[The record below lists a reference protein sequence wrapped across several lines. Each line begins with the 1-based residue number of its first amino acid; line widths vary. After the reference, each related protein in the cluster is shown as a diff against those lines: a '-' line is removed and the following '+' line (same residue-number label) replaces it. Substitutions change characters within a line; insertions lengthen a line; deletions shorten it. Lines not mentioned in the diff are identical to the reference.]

1 MQHPFLLIRWGIR
14 PLRSPIIAD
23 GRNSARQS
31 FELFR
36 RLTSVPAC
44 ALARQAGCAQ
54 IELVTNQRRAGA
66 HRFYQREGMHSTH
79 YGFTLPL

>member
-1 MQHPFLLIRWGIR
+1 MTP
-14 PLRSPIIAD
+14 
-23 GRNSARQS
+23 
-31 FELFR
+31 
-36 RLTSVPAC
+36 VPAY

-66 HRFYQREGMHSTH
+66 HRFYRREGMRSTH

>member
-1 MQHPFLLIRWGIR
+1 M
-14 PLRSPIIAD
+14 
-23 GRNSARQS
+23 
-31 FELFR
+31 FR
-36 RLTSVPAC
+36 RLTPVPAC

>member
-1 MQHPFLLIRWGIR
+1 MEYIPQFYQIESRVFIGFAETILPRRKSF
-14 PLRSPIIAD
+14 
-23 GRNSARQS
+23 

-36 RLTSVPAC
+36 RLTPVPAC

-66 HRFYQREGMHSTH
+66 PRFYQREGMHSTH